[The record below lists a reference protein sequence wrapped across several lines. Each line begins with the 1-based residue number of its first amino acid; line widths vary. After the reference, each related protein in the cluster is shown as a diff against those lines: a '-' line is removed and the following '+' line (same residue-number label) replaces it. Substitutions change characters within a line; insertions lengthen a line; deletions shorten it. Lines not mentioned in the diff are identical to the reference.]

1 MASSKCPASQARSA
15 ALAKDACCVCLSR
28 TRIEFI
34 EQEITEQLVVSISPT
49 GFGVIERMDEQI
61 SPHHGVDNGLN
72 VSHRLVFQIAGGHFR
87 IDGFK
92 DRRSNQKVPGG
103 LIQTGKTASEK

>member
-1 MASSKCPASQARSA
+1 MSGIPGQVGSPGKRRLLCLPVE
-15 ALAKDACCVCLSR
+15 DA
-28 TRIEFI
+28 IEFI
-34 EQEITEQLVVSISPT
+34 EQEITEQLVVSIAPT

-61 SPHHGVDNGLN
+61 SPHHGVDNSLN